1 MGQLAQLLG
10 GQSNTHTMAST
21 HDLEAGI
28 HELDEKLE
36 SLVTELAE
44 QAKKRE
50 EEEKEAR
57 RAAFKA
63 EQEREEADAE
73 DDDDGPSLNQILAFL
88 AAIVFGVLFVI
99 GWTVVYN
106 KVLDLEQYNRDQAN
120 AELAAR
126 LAAPSPHLHA
136 QLNAFSDIASTS
148 GLSNVLSML
157 SSGMMMLNGMAN
169 DPSMLNCA
177 SVLAGDA
184 FYATN
189 TTETDVAAVNDML
202 VQATA
207 GNGTRMVAVP
217 GVGDLV
223 GTPSVGDLESL
234 FAASTNAETPDSTG
248 SLTWVLSNVKKADGN
263 ALASTSEFAVV
274 VADDIRFGFVGVVS
288 DPSTA
293 DSAEY
298 DVLVVVSHMVDSAMF
313 TKVDPASPTGLPA
326 NIVVSGGHFAYN
338 YMVEN
343 GKNVVATA
351 GMDKYISSVDVM
363 ALRVSPAAYTAM
375 ASPHSVDSMMSM

>member
-1 MGQLAQLLG
+1 M
-10 GQSNTHTMAST
+10 
-21 HDLEAGI
+21 
-28 HELDEKLE
+28 
-36 SLVTELAE
+36 
-44 QAKKRE
+44 
-50 EEEKEAR
+50 
-57 RAAFKA
+57 
-63 EQEREEADAE
+63 
-73 DDDDGPSLNQILAFL
+73 
-88 AAIVFGVLFVI
+88 I

-126 LAAPSPHLHA
+126 LAAPSAHLRA
-136 QLNAFSDIASTS
+136 QLNAFSDIASAG

-157 SSGMMMLNGMAN
+157 SSGMMMMNGMAN

-189 TTETDVAAVNDML
+189 TTVTDVAAVNDML

-288 DPSTA
+288 NPSTA
-293 DSAEY
+293 DYIYESAAAAVARVATAHSAEY